1 MTKYK
6 DTDLHEALR
15 RRYANTPQMPTDF
28 TERMMEKT
36 HPSPSL
42 RGRGRSLINVH
53 QHRKYQIAAAACLL
67 IVVGIGLHYELD
79 EASRSIVQPS
89 AHDLSTERT
98 QPVNRVQ
105 PTEQLSAANH
115 SIECSQPINRVQP
128 VIQSGTANRKAK
140 RTRSTVNP
148 DTLGNEIWQ
157 NPENVER
164 AIRILADCKAT
175 IQREEQEMRN
185 MVIKATFHATPQPAN
200 AVLVTNEVGDYEVIE
215 TKRIVEI

>member
-28 TERMMEKT
+28 TERMMERMNTK
-36 HPSPSL
+36 PSQRPHWWYWL
-42 RGRGRSLINVH
+42 P
-53 QHRKYQIAAAACLL
+53 AAACLL

-89 AHDLSTERT
+89 THSQSTERT

-115 SIECSQPINRVQP
+115 SIECSQPVNRVQP

-140 RTRSTVNP
+140 RTRSRVNP

>member
-89 AHDLSTERT
+89 AHSQSTERT

-115 SIECSQPINRVQP
+115 PIECSQPKSQ
-128 VIQSGTANRKAK
+128 A
-140 RTRSTVNP
+140 
-148 DTLGNEIWQ
+148 DTLDRESRHARQRN
-157 NPENVER
+157 
-164 AIRILADCKAT
+164 LA
-175 IQREEQEMRN
+175 QS
-185 MVIKATFHATPQPAN
+185 
-200 AVLVTNEVGDYEVIE
+200 
-215 TKRIVEI
+215 

>member
-1 MTKYK
+1 MTTYK

-15 RRYANTPQMPTDF
+15 RRYADTPQMPTDF
-28 TERMMEKT
+28 TERMMEQMNTK
-36 HPSPSL
+36 PS
-42 RGRGRSLINVH
+42 
-53 QHRKYQIAAAACLL
+53 HRLHWWYWLPVAACLL
-67 IVVGIGLHYELD
+67 IVVGIGLHHELN

-89 AHDLSTERT
+89 AHNLSTERT

-128 VIQSGTANRKAK
+128 VIQSGAANQKAK
-140 RTRSTVNP
+140 RTRSRVNP

>member
-28 TERMMEKT
+28 TERMMERMNTK
-36 HPSPSL
+36 PS
-42 RGRGRSLINVH
+42 
-53 QHRKYQIAAAACLL
+53 HRPHWWYWLPAAACLL

-89 AHDLSTERT
+89 AHNLSTERT

-115 SIECSQPINRVQP
+115 SIECSKPNNRVQP
-128 VIQSGTANRKAK
+128 VIQSGAANRKAK
-140 RTRSTVNP
+140 RTRSRVNP

-200 AVLVTNEVGDYEVIE
+200 AVLVTNEVGDYEVLE

>member
-28 TERMMEKT
+28 TERMMEQMNTK
-36 HPSPSL
+36 PS
-42 RGRGRSLINVH
+42 
-53 QHRKYQIAAAACLL
+53 HRPHWWYWLPAAACLL

-89 AHDLSTERT
+89 AHSQSTERT

-105 PTEQLSAANH
+105 PTEQLSATNH
-115 SIECSQPINRVQP
+115 SIECSQPVNRVQP

-148 DTLGNEIWQ
+148 DTLGNEIWH

>member
-28 TERMMEKT
+28 TERMMERTNTK
-36 HPSPSL
+36 PS
-42 RGRGRSLINVH
+42 
-53 QHRKYQIAAAACLL
+53 HRLHWWYWLPAAACLL

-89 AHDLSTERT
+89 AHNLSTERT

-105 PTEQLSAANH
+105 PTEQLSATNH

-200 AVLVTNEVGDYEVIE
+200 AVLVTNEVGDYEVLE